1 MKRFQFLL
9 MAGLALFAAV
19 PSTALA
25 NGANEVHATQQSE
38 VTVTGQVVDQD
49 GEPMIG
55 ATVVVDGTSQG
66 AITDLDGNFTI
77 KVPANASLKISS
89 IGYKSKVVKAKSGS
103 IGVITLESDNTE
115 LDQVVVVG
123 YGVQKKADLTGSVSI
138 VNAEEMK
145 KVSNSN
151 ISTMLEGKV
160 AGVQIT
166 SDGQPGADPSVR
178 IRGIGSFGSTAPLYV
193 IDGVPMG
200 TTIRDFSPN
209 DIETIQILKDAAAG
223 AIYGSRAANGVVI
236 ITTKSGKKEQPLRV
250 DYSGYF
256 GADFIPSDVYE
267 VMDAAQYSNYLGI
280 SANNSAT
287 SLPGGYSYN
296 QETGKYQFMD
306 NTNTDWFKEVFKTGI
321 RQDHNVNL
329 SGGGANNTYNIGLD
343 YFSQKGTLEGAG
355 PNYDRFT
362 ATVNNTMDTKF
373 VKFRTSLKYSHSN
386 QDNMGLSNASEYVQG
401 LYGDVT
407 NVLRGTLLMQPTIKA
422 YDPSTWVLDDK
433 VGAAN
438 GFNYDAYGYGVYY
451 DKVHGDI
458 SASNPLLVN
467 NLLKRNTVVDRV
479 LATGSADVDLF
490 NLFGIKSK
498 NHSIHYNLNLSYSK
512 THAQD
517 NTFISA
523 WIQSNRVY
531 LDKSNERLTKGS
543 RTYADYLIENT
554 INYNGKIGL
563 HNIDLVA
570 GMTYEEEN
578 TNTLTAWG
586 INLNEPYFLQI
597 QNAKE
602 TNGESF
608 EFKHA
613 LASYIAR
620 LNYNYDEKY
629 LLSVIVR
636 RDGSSRLNP
645 KSNWDTFP
653 SVSLGWRFDREKF
666 FPFNHN
672 VVNMFK
678 VRGSYGVLGNE
689 NIGEYIYQATMMRNN
704 MTYSFGNVPVTG
716 SAVSTYVND
725 NLRWE
730 KKKTYNAGIDI
741 AMWNNRLEFTAE
753 WYKNISEDLLYA
765 VPVPTNAGVSN
776 TSVTMNAATMEN
788 SGFEFSATYR
798 NHDHPFKYDISA
810 NFSTLKNKV
819 TSLGFGNE
827 KSINGTSITYVGREL
842 GQFYGWVYEGIIR
855 TADDIPYY
863 TDEDGNL
870 QESQPGAQVGDCLY
884 KDMNGDGKIN
894 AEDQVV
900 LGNAMPRMNFG
911 LSARLEYKGF
921 DLSISTFGAL
931 NYHVTDDIYNSL
943 NSCYGW
949 ANKSTEMLGANQ
961 WSEDGTT
968 YLSSIPRTYVD
979 RPAGASEN
987 WNDLF
992 SSRKIQNAAYWKIAN
1007 IELGYNFKDKWF
1019 GGAVTGAR
1027 IYVSAQNL
1035 YTFTKYHGY
1044 NVDYAGGTFTPGYNF
1059 CSFPTPRTFMAG
1071 IRFSFG
1077 GGSSKPKAAVLP
1089 NYAAPVVQEKI
1100 VEKVVEKV
1108 VEKKVPV
1115 EVAKEVKV
1123 QSTYVVTFEANS
1135 YQIANSSELAG
1146 IPAGAQVEVVAYAS
1160 PDGNPQANEVL
1171 SQKRADAV
1179 ADYLKSKGV
1188 NVVRTEAKGADTSHA
1203 NRIAIVTVK

>member
-1 MKRFQFLL
+1 MQKQLFSVMLVL
-9 MAGLALFAAV
+9 SMMGGAAISTPAFAAQ
-19 PSTALA
+19 T
-25 NGANEVHATQQSE
+25 TQAKAE
-38 VTVTGQVVDQD
+38 TIKVKGQVVDQD
-49 GEPMIG
+49 GEPLMG
-55 ATVVVDGTSQG
+55 ATVKVKG
-66 AITDLDGNFTI
+66 ANGGAVTDIDGNFQLDA
-77 KVPANASLKISS
+77 PANGTLIVSYV
-89 IGYKSKVVKAKSGS
+89 GYKEAQVAVRNRAIIDKIELSSDDKM
-103 IGVITLESDNTE
+103 LE
-115 LDQVVVVG
+115 QVVVVG

-166 SDGQPGADPSVR
+166 SDGQPGADPAVR

-256 GADFIPSDVYE
+256 GADMIPSDVYE
-267 VMDAAQYSNYLGI
+267 VMNADQYSNYLGV
-280 SANNSAT
+280 SAANSAT

-296 QETGKYQFMD
+296 TETSKYQFMD

-329 SGGGANNTYNIGLD
+329 SGGGAHNTYNVGLD
-343 YFSQKGTLEGAG
+343 YFSQKGTLRGAG
-355 PNYDRFT
+355 PNYNRFT

-373 VKFRTSLKYSHSN
+373 IKFRTSLKYSHSN

-422 YDPSTWVLDDK
+422 YDENTWVLDDK

-451 DKVHGDI
+451 DNIHGDI

-467 NLLKRNTVVDRV
+467 NLLKRNTIVDRV
-479 LATGSADVDLF
+479 LATGSADVDIF

-498 NHSIHYNLNLSYSK
+498 NHNIHYNINLSYSK

-543 RTYADYLIENT
+543 RTYADFLVENT
-554 INYNGKIGL
+554 LTYDGKIGKN
-563 HNIDLVA
+563 NINLVV

-578 TNTLTAWG
+578 TNNLSAWG

-602 TNGESF
+602 THGESS

-613 LASYIAR
+613 MASYIAR

-629 LLSVIVR
+629 LLSVILR

-645 KSNWDTFP
+645 KSNWGTFP
-653 SVSLGWRFDREKF
+653 SVSAGWRFDKEKF

-672 VVNMFK
+672 VVNLFK

-689 NIGEYIYQATMMRNN
+689 NIGEYVYQATMKRNN
-704 MTYSFGNVPVTG
+704 MTYSFGNIPITG
-716 SAVSTYVND
+716 SAVSEYVNN
-725 NLRWE
+725 NLMWE
-730 KKKTYNAGIDI
+730 KKKTANVGIDI

-776 TSVTMNAATMEN
+776 TSVIMNAATMEN

-798 NHDHPFKYDISA
+798 NHDHPVKFDISA
-810 NFSTLKNKV
+810 NLSTLKNKV

-827 KSINGTSITYVGREL
+827 KSINGTSITYVGQEL
-842 GQFYGWVYEGIIR
+842 GKFYGWVYEGIAR
-855 TADDIPYY
+855 TQ
-863 TDEDGNL
+863 EDLDNHKNANGDVI
-870 QESQPGAQVGDCLY
+870 SQPGAQVGDCLY
-884 KDMNGDGKIN
+884 KDINNDGIING
-894 AEDQVV
+894 EDQTVI
-900 LGNAMPRMNFG
+900 GNAMPRVNFG

-949 ANKSTEMLGANQ
+949 SNKSVEMLGANQ

-968 YLSSIPRTYVD
+968 YLSAIPRTYVD

-1019 GGAVTGAR
+1019 GGAVSGAR

-1035 YTFTKYHGY
+1035 YTFTGYHGY

-1059 CSFPTPRTFMAG
+1059 CSFPTPRTFMGG
-1071 IRFSFG
+1071 IRFSF
-1077 GGSSKPKAAVLP
+1077 
-1089 NYAAPVVQEKI
+1089 
-1100 VEKVVEKV
+1100 
-1108 VEKKVPV
+1108 
-1115 EVAKEVKV
+1115 
-1123 QSTYVVTFEANS
+1123 
-1135 YQIANSSELAG
+1135 
-1146 IPAGAQVEVVAYAS
+1146 
-1160 PDGNPQANEVL
+1160 
-1171 SQKRADAV
+1171 
-1179 ADYLKSKGV
+1179 
-1188 NVVRTEAKGADTSHA
+1188 
-1203 NRIAIVTVK
+1203 